1 MILAWLAFS
10 GPLAPAA
17 EVPIAW
23 HTGSGLTKQL
33 AQPVGVYWSDNPL
46 RQAVDGLSHAHRV
59 AVLIDRRVDPGQ
71 TLDLAVTDVPL
82 EQVLEEIARSRS
94 LGVCSVGPVTY
105 LGPPPVTSRLPTL
118 AELRR
123 EEARGLPSG
132 KGRKFLLSKRIGWDD
147 FATPRD
153 LLRELAADNGIEL
166 LGSDRVPHDLW
177 AAADLPPLPLADR
190 LTLIAGQFDLTFQ
203 IAADGQTVTLV
214 PVPDDVAIVRSY
226 PGGRQ
231 PEQLAAKWA
240 ALLPNC
246 RIKVVNGK
254 IYVRGLLEDH
264 ARITASGPTPRHPA
278 TGPGHPVTGPGHPV
292 TGPGHPATGPG
303 HPAQGETRFT
313 VRDGQGSLGEVLQ
326 QLAARLQMQ
335 LEIDRAGLER
345 AGISLQ
351 EQVSFSVK
359 DATLDELFEAV
370 LAPAGCTF
378 RREGNTIRVGPAR

>member
-1 MILAWLAFS
+1 MLTWPVCRVLGCAVILAWLAFS

-278 TGPGHPVTGPGHPV
+278 TGPGHP
-292 TGPGHPATGPG
+292 
-303 HPAQGETRFT
+303 AQGETRFT
-313 VRDGQGSLGEVLQ
+313 VREGKGSLGEVLQ

-351 EQVSFSVK
+351 EQVSFSDK